1 MSKHAKNYGYDY
13 EYGYNYGYG
22 YGYGNYGYGYGNYV
36 GARSSA
42 VVSAKPKEMTEE
54 EKALFKAMAAARSKV
69 YTSYEEAIAD
79 ENPKVDS
86 FFPSPTGWMCLQ
98 RRKIDDNELIFI
110 KKADKC
116 PLIDAVDPRIEI
128 TVNNKIP
135 KELLVEIVGS
145 FARICQLNGNEAA
158 AQIYREKEP
167 AEGSTEKKYVIY
179 YPEQTISGAQVTYAN
194 DVGMLEMRKTHE
206 LIMELHS
213 HNRMQAFWS
222 GTDNANEK
230 DCGFYMVIG
239 TFGSAAATY
248 KCRVKY
254 GDLYTDFPAHN
265 IFDMTPEEEVEL
277 LKRENWT
284 EGNPIIEQKAKA
296 HSVSYNYNT
305 TPRTVTQ
312 FGKTTGF
319 NSGALPET
327 LLTKYNEHLGKI
339 IPNKDPLSTQLM
351 RMQAFWSG
359 TDNANEKDC
368 GFYMVIGTFGSAAAT
383 YKCRVKYGDLY
394 TDFPAHNIFDMTPE
408 EEVELLKRENWT
420 EGNPIIEQKAKA
432 HSVSYNYNT
441 TPRTVTQFGKTTG
454 FNSGALPE
462 TLLTKYNEHLGK
474 IIPNKD
480 PLSTQLMRYS
490 KYDTVYGGYVCN
502 SHAYSPSK
510 FNDRNWH
517 PIDANADPLMVEADK
532 YISKLEE
539 SYSKESCLRDKPV
552 TYDYAYNNSGA
563 AAVNYLIGNANDL
576 DAKRVNLPGNSVGY
590 SGADLQAYKPGI
602 NDDALRDAVNNMA
615 VGRIC
620 AAENIQQAVESVTGE
635 SAVTEF
641 NEDFR
646 KNIAMKLDGLTA
658 NVKPALLWELFTN
671 VEKVKLSNVFSETIA
686 DLGKQFTALQN
697 VVPEFILFVF
707 WATLV
712 PDNYRLRLMNA
723 VDVVREVLVEERKPD
738 DAEVNIVQGINDLLG
753 VNKDLFVDIV
763 GVKSKV
769 EEDKEGEQQHETS
782 VSDQN

>member
-22 YGYGNYGYGYGNYV
+22 YGYGNYGYGGYNYV
-36 GARSSA
+36 GSRSSS

-167 AEGSTEKKYVIY
+167 AEGSTERKYVIY

-312 FGKTTGF
+312 FGKT
-319 NSGALPET
+319 
-327 LLTKYNEHLGKI
+327 Y
-339 IPNKDPLSTQLM
+339 
-351 RMQAFWSG
+351 
-359 TDNANEKDC
+359 AN
-368 GFYMVIGTFGSAAAT
+368 
-383 YKCRVKYGDLY
+383 
-394 TDFPAHNIFDMTPE
+394 
-408 EEVELLKRENWT
+408 
-420 EGNPIIEQKAKA
+420 
-432 HSVSYNYNT
+432 
-441 TPRTVTQFGKTTG
+441 G

-590 SGADLQAYKPGI
+590 SGVDLQAYKPGI

-635 SAVTEF
+635 TFAAEF

-782 VSDQN
+782 VSDPH

>member
-1 MSKHAKNYGYDY
+1 MAKYGKKNYGYDY
-13 EYGYNYGYG
+13 DYGYNYGYG
-22 YGYGNYGYGYGNYV
+22 YGYGNYGYGGYNYGNNYV
-36 GARSSA
+36 GAKSSPVA
-42 VVSAKPKEMTEE
+42 TAKPKEMTEE
-54 EKALFKAMAAARSKV
+54 EKQLFKAMAAARSKV

-167 AEGSTEKKYVIY
+167 AEGSDERKYVIY

-194 DVGMLEMRKTHE
+194 DTGMLEMRKTHE

-239 TFGSAAATY
+239 TFGSATATY

-265 IFDMTPEEEVEL
+265 IFDMSPEEEVEL

-296 HSVSYNYNT
+296 HSVTYATSYN
-305 TPRTVTQ
+305 TPKTVNQ
-312 FGKTTGF
+312 FGKSFTSGY
-319 NSGALPET
+319 NSGSLPENM
-327 LLTKYNEHLGKI
+327 LTKYNELLGEI
-339 IPNKDPLSTQLM
+339 ILNKDPLSTL
-351 RMQAFWSG
+351 
-359 TDNANEKDC
+359 
-368 GFYMVIGTFGSAAAT
+368 
-383 YKCRVKYGDLY
+383 
-394 TDFPAHNIFDMTPE
+394 
-408 EEVELLKRENWT
+408 
-420 EGNPIIEQKAKA
+420 
-432 HSVSYNYNT
+432 
-441 TPRTVTQFGKTTG
+441 
-454 FNSGALPE
+454 
-462 TLLTKYNEHLGK
+462 
-474 IIPNKD
+474 
-480 PLSTQLMRYS
+480 LMRYS
-490 KYDTVYGGYVCN
+490 KYDTVCGAYVCN
-502 SHAYSPSK
+502 SHAFSPSK
-510 FNDRNWH
+510 YGDRNWH
-517 PIDANADPLMVEADK
+517 PIDATVDPLMVEASK
-532 YISKLEE
+532 YIAKLED
-539 SYSKESCLRDKPV
+539 SYSKESCLMDKPK
-552 TYDYAYNNSGA
+552 TYDYNYNKSGS
-563 AAVNYLIGNANDL
+563 AAVDYLVGNATDI
-576 DAKRVNLPGNSVGY
+576 DAKRVNFPGHNTEYPGL
-590 SGADLQAYKPGI
+590 DLHAYQPGI
-602 NDDALRDAVNNMA
+602 NDDALRDAINNMA

-620 AAENIQQAVESVTGE
+620 AAENIQTALESVTGDAE
-635 SAVTEF
+635 VVEF

-658 NVKPALLWELFTN
+658 NIKPELLWELFTN
-671 VEKVKLSNVFSETIA
+671 MEKVRLANVFSETVV
-686 DLGKQFTALQN
+686 DLGKQFTALQA

-712 PDNYRLRLMNA
+712 PDNYRLRLMDA
-723 VDVVREVLVEERKPD
+723 VDVVREVLEERKTEDNATP
-738 DAEVNIVQGINDLLG
+738 VNIVQGINDLLA

-769 EEDKEGEQQHETS
+769 EESKVEESKEGEQNEALIP
-782 VSDQN
+782 DKN